1 MFSVRSQMAKAYK
14 HGRDHPSLGKERD
27 HGAQSLGSPQALVL
41 LARANYMPLVPV
53 QVFLP

>member
-1 MFSVRSQMAKAYK
+1 MAKAYK

-41 LARANYMPLVPV
+41 LARAKYMPLVPV